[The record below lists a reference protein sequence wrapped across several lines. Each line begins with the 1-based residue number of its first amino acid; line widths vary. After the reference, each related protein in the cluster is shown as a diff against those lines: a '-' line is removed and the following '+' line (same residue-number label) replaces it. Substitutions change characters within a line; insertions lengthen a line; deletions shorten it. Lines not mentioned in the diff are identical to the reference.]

1 MILDKTKRFLIVG
14 LGLIGGSYAK
24 GLKRFGFS
32 VTAIDKDPHTI
43 EYATKNG
50 IIDRGWTETTGEALE
65 SADVIVFALYP
76 KIFLEWVKENGAG
89 LKKGTLLTDVTG
101 VKSCIVSEIQNA
113 LPEGV
118 EFISAHPMAGRE
130 TSGVENSDPAIFRG
144 ANYIVVPTE
153 KNTEEA
159 IDSCKEIGMLLGF
172 AQISVLSPEEHD
184 EMIGFLSQLTH
195 CIAVSLMTCSDNTHL
210 ACYTGDSFRDLT
222 RIARINDRMWSELFL
237 LNREALLA
245 QMDKFLLELYRMR
258 YMLETGD
265 AEGLREKMRLSTERR
280 AVFDKKL
287 K

>member
-1 MILDKTKRFLIVG
+1 MILDKTKRFLIIG

-24 GLKRFGFS
+24 GLKKYGFR
-32 VTAIDKDPHTI
+32 VTAIDKDAKTI
-43 EYATKNG
+43 EYAVREG
-50 IIDRGWTETTGEALE
+50 IVDAGWTETNETALQE
-65 SADVIVFALYP
+65 ADVIIFALYP
-76 KIFLEWVKENGAG
+76 KIFLEWVKENGA
-89 LKKGTLLTDVTG
+89 LLRKGTMLTDVTG
-101 VKSCIVSEIQNA
+101 VKSCMVYEIQEN

-130 TSGVENSDPAIFRG
+130 VSGVENSDAAIFRG
-144 ANYIVVPTE
+144 ANYIVVPTQ

-159 IDSCKEIGMLLGF
+159 IESCKELGMLLGF

-222 RIARINDRMWSELFL
+222 RIARINDAMWSELFL
-237 LNREALLA
+237 LNKDALLA

-258 YMLETGD
+258 YMLEVGD
-265 AEGLREKMRLSTERR
+265 VEGLREKMRLSTERR
-280 AVFDKKL
+280 AVFDRKIK
-287 K
+287 